1 MAYNMG
7 PGFLDKFKNFNETMR
22 HAAIVL
28 DSEDLS
34 EEEVEVAINLFE
46 IAAKEILYNFNE
58 DGTIKGKTKYHSDLQ
73 RSGRPQEN
81 YELIK
86 KGIEDIRISITPRNF
101 QDHDTNESLKRVYR
115 HLFI

>member
-1 MAYNMG
+1 MFWGSKTLPLKKFCKCSSLKYV
-7 PGFLDKFKNFNETMR
+7 GFIK
-22 HAAIVL
+22 
-28 DSEDLS
+28 SPLS
-34 EEEVEVAINLFE
+34 PTLFTE
-46 IAAKEILYNFNE
+46 S
-58 DGTIKGKTKYHSDLQ
+58 IKGKTKYHSDLQ

-101 QDHDTNESLKRVYR
+101 QDQDTNESLKRVYK